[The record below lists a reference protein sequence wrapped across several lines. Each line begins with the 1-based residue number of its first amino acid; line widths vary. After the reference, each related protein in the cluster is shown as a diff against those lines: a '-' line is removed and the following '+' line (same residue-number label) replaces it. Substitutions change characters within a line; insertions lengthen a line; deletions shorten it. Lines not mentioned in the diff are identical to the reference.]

1 LWQLLTNQRSD
12 DGMLYATPQQRISTD
27 FAIGPTS
34 TYADFFYYHQPHLGA
49 TAWAALAAKGW
60 NPFTGQPITRAENT
74 P

>member
-1 LWQLLTNQRSD
+1 
-12 DGMLYATPQQRISTD
+12 MLYATPQPRIATD

-60 NPFTGQPITRAENT
+60 NPFVGHAIAHAEQA